1 MRSFCRPICVWRA
14 DRWLATAIA
23 NFRPRCS
30 TMRPRILHEQEIVR
44 SDRCASVIPKG
55 RSPPPRHILRSH
67 NLSCILTGHPL
78 RAIPWQCT
86 WILCVFRSWQFRA
99 GQLHGSEIASNRV
112 GGFLAVPSS
121 HTTGRTHRIRRFPA
135 EFNAAYRCARLTS
148 PMLPNHSVSMAS
160 CTPGL

>member
-1 MRSFCRPICVWRA
+1 MTYASYCRPICVWRT

-67 NLSCILTGHPL
+67 NLSCILTGILSAQSLGNVHGFYAYFDLGNFAQVNWMGAKSQVKKAAQQGRLSRGRERDEEQTRSQYQTLFSKPKTLPL
-78 RAIPWQCT
+78 GLI
-86 WILCVFRSWQFRA
+86 IK
-99 GQLHGSEIASNRV
+99 
-112 GGFLAVPSS
+112 SS
-121 HTTGRTHRIRRFPA
+121 IFYTRFSA
-135 EFNAAYRCARLTS
+135 K
-148 PMLPNHSVSMAS
+148 V
-160 CTPGL
+160 